1 MSVTFY
7 ANSIQ
12 KAGFD
17 AAAEPSISGET
28 FVCSGGET
36 TNPAYDLLD
45 NRRTNVV
52 TYDSNGQGTTI
63 VNRIDC
69 TSSIACTYVIIDNHN
84 MNTATVLLDL
94 SQGGADVAITNSY
107 SGALGSESAA
117 DTLNSGNSIIG
128 ADGIT
133 LLKFSLVAD
142 TRWDITFDDVA
153 AATYGADITI
163 GEISAG
169 AEFAPARNPELQPK
183 FGYEMPGSSFRESEG
198 GQRYGFSTHT
208 NKKRKWSLLWKYMSD
223 ADKSNLED
231 IYFFTRGVKYPFYI
245 DLGPILG
252 ATNPQLFYVRFMR
265 ELNFIG
271 LTADAW
277 QITIDIEEE
286 I

>member
-1 MSVTFY
+1 MSVTFF

-12 KAGFD
+12 KIGFD
-17 AAAEPSISGET
+17 AAAEPTITGEA

-36 TNPAYDLLD
+36 TDPAYDLLD

-52 TYDSNGQGTTI
+52 TYDSNAETTTI
-63 VNRIDC
+63 ANRIDC
-69 TSSIACTYVIIDNHN
+69 TSSMACTYIIVDNHN
-84 MNTATVLLDL
+84 LKTAGAIIDI
-94 SQGGADVAITNSY
+94 SQGGSDITITSSY
-107 SGALGSESAA
+107 SGILGNETAA
-117 DTLNSGNSIIG
+117 DSIGSGDSTIV

-153 AATYGADITI
+153 AGYDADITV

-208 NKKRKWSLLWKYMSD
+208 NKKRRWSLMWKFMSD

-231 IYFFTRGVKYPFYI
+231 IFLFTRGVKYPFYI

-265 ELNFIG
+265 GLNFIG

-277 QITIDIEEE
+277 QVTVDIEEE